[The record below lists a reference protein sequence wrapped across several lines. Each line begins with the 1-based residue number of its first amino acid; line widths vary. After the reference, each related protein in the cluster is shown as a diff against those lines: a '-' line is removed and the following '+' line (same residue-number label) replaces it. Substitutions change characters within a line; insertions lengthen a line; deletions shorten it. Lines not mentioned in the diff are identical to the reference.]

1 MIDIDNWMREL
12 EEEEDIEIKN
22 NEEYQTKLFEEYV
35 LRGSDHQEERRKLN
49 ERYLSGEELMGEHG
63 LRKELAAFDMS
74 YFGRAYL
81 PHYFIRKSPHFHE
94 ELDEIW
100 SRGVM
105 KGRNPLKEAKVISR
119 LKGSRQVVA
128 APRGHAKSTNFTFKD
143 SLHAILYAYKHYILI
158 LSDSSEQ
165 AEGFLDDIKTELED
179 NANII
184 MDFGSLKGDKAWRTG
199 VILTKT
205 DIKAEAIGSGK
216 KVRGRRHRN
225 WRPDLIVLDDIE
237 NDENVN
243 TPEQRR
249 KLKNWFDKAVS
260 KAGDTYTDIMYIVVR
275 QDFELVIYLAED
287 AATDGVDAQATKL
300 IEDMMALTRGEMNTL
315 YRDSIIQV
323 LSTKIDNYRKTDI
336 LQPSDDMVLE
346 QDKVIM
352 AGDINVT
359 VRNVVQSVRGKE

>member
-165 AEGFLDDIKTELED
+165 SYQRRSIQSCG
-179 NANII
+179 
-184 MDFGSLKGDKAWRTG
+184 M
-199 VILTKT
+199 
-205 DIKAEAIGSGK
+205 SGK
-216 KVRGRRHRN
+216 AYIPTSSMRTMRRMQGLSMK
-225 WRPDLIVLDDIE
+225 PI
-237 NDENVN
+237 
-243 TPEQRR
+243 R
-249 KLKNWFDKAVS
+249 KRCSLELKSF
-260 KAGDTYTDIMYIVVR
+260 
-275 QDFELVIYLAED
+275 
-287 AATDGVDAQATKL
+287 
-300 IEDMMALTRGEMNTL
+300 
-315 YRDSIIQV
+315 
-323 LSTKIDNYRKTDI
+323 
-336 LQPSDDMVLE
+336 
-346 QDKVIM
+346 
-352 AGDINVT
+352 
-359 VRNVVQSVRGKE
+359 GKRSCPTMT

>member
-12 EEEEDIEIKN
+12 EEEEDLEIKN
-22 NEEYQTKLFEEYV
+22 NEEYQHKLFKEYV
-35 LRGSDHQEERRKLN
+35 LRGSDHQEERKKLN

-119 LKGSRQVVA
+119 MKGSRQVVA

-143 SLHAILYAYKHYILI
+143 SLHAVLYAYKHYILI

-243 TPEQRR
+243 TPEQRK

-260 KAGDTYTDIMYIVVR
+260 KAGDTYTDIMYIGTILHY
-275 QDFELVIYLAED
+275 DPF
-287 AATDGVDAQATKL
+287 L
-300 IEDMMALTRGEMNTL
+300 ITCFRIHDIRHANTGRS
-315 YRDSIIQV
+315 YRRRSIPSCGMSGKASIPTF
-323 LSTKIDNYRKTDI
+323 SMRTMKRMPGHSMRHMRKRCS
-336 LQPSDDMVLE
+336 LGRKSF
-346 QDKVIM
+346 
-352 AGDINVT
+352 
-359 VRNVVQSVRGKE
+359 GKRSCPTMT

>member
-12 EEEEDIEIKN
+12 EEEEDLEIKN
-22 NEEYQTKLFEEYV
+22 NEEYQHKLFKEYV

-143 SLHAILYAYKHYILI
+143 SLHAILQYVSYLLGCQIIL
-158 LSDSSEQ
+158 LC
-165 AEGFLDDIKTELED
+165 
-179 NANII
+179 
-184 MDFGSLKGDKAWRTG
+184 
-199 VILTKT
+199 
-205 DIKAEAIGSGK
+205 
-216 KVRGRRHRN
+216 
-225 WRPDLIVLDDIE
+225 
-237 NDENVN
+237 
-243 TPEQRR
+243 
-249 KLKNWFDKAVS
+249 KL
-260 KAGDTYTDIMYIVVR
+260 
-275 QDFELVIYLAED
+275 L
-287 AATDGVDAQATKL
+287 
-300 IEDMMALTRGEMNTL
+300 
-315 YRDSIIQV
+315 
-323 LSTKIDNYRKTDI
+323 
-336 LQPSDDMVLE
+336 
-346 QDKVIM
+346 
-352 AGDINVT
+352 
-359 VRNVVQSVRGKE
+359 